1 MLLTPAEIRDAI
13 LIALG
18 SLHTNKFRSFLTVL
32 GVMIGV
38 SSVIALASV
47 INGLDRAVEAEI
59 DSLGSNYIRITH
71 LPENVDWDNLPDS
84 MRNRP
89 YIKSGEARAIQANCP
104 AVAGVS
110 PENHYWRPGG
120 NIVKFKNRKAN
131 QPAIVGTWP
140 PFLAV
145 HDIGIARG
153 RFLSWTDVDR
163 RSMVCVIGKDIEEGC
178 FENADAIG
186 QELRV
191 NGSRFQVIGV
201 FARRKSNLDDD
212 PLENRK
218 VIIPLSTFEKM
229 YPWDEALTLTA
240 RAQSLD
246 DMDEALEQIIGTLRI
261 HRKVPFG
268 APNNFEVATQ
278 ETYREQYGKISK
290 YIYLAMIVIT
300 SVGLMV
306 GGIGVM
312 NIMLVSVTERTREIG
327 VRKAIG
333 AKRSNIVLQFLTE
346 AVTLSGSGGV
356 IGVLFGIIVGLAL
369 NSAFGFPLGV
379 SIFWIALGFL
389 VAVSVGLVSGLYPAV
404 KASRLDP
411 IEALRYE

>member
-1 MLLTPAEIRDAI
+1 MLLTPVEIRDAI

-18 SLHTNKFRSFLTVL
+18 SLQANKFRSFLTVL
-32 GVMIGV
+32 GVTIGV

-47 INGLDRAVEAEI
+47 INGLDTAVEQEI
-59 DSLGSNYIRITH
+59 DSLGTNYILITH
-71 LPENVDWDNLPDS
+71 LPENVDWDHLPDS
-84 MRNRP
+84 LRNRP
-89 YIKSGEARAIQANCP
+89 FIKSGEARAVQQNCP
-104 AVAGVS
+104 SVSDVS
-110 PENHYWRPGG
+110 PENHYWKPGG

-140 PFLAV
+140 PFMAV

-153 RFLSWTDVDR
+153 RFLSWTDIDR
-163 RSMVCVIGKDIEEGC
+163 RGMVCVIGKDIEEGC
-178 FENADAIG
+178 FENTDAIG

-191 NGSRFQVIGV
+191 NGSRFEVIGI
-201 FARRKSNLDDD
+201 FDRKKSNLNDD

-218 VIIPLSTFEKM
+218 VIIPLSTFEKL
-229 YPWDEALTLTA
+229 YPWDDALTLNA
-240 RAQSLD
+240 RANSLEQ
-246 DMDEALEQIIGTLRI
+246 MDQALEEIISALRI

-278 ETYREQYGKISK
+278 ETFREQYGKISG
-290 YIYLAMIVIT
+290 YIYLAMLVIT
-300 SVGLMV
+300 SVGLLV

-333 AKRSNIVLQFLTE
+333 AKRSNIILQFLTE
-346 AVTLSGSGGV
+346 AITLSGSGGV
-356 IGVLFGIIVGLAL
+356 VGIILGVVIGLVM
-369 NSAFGFPLGV
+369 NSLFHFPLGV
-379 SIFWIALGFL
+379 SILWIAVGFI
-389 VAVSVGLVSGLYPAV
+389 VAVSVGLVSGIYPAM

>member
-13 LIALG
+13 IIALS
-18 SLHTNKFRSFLTVL
+18 SLQTNKFRSFLTVL

-47 INGLDRAVEAEI
+47 INGLDRAVEQEI
-59 DSLGSNYIRITH
+59 DNLGSNYILITQ

-84 MRNRP
+84 LRNRP
-89 YIKSGEARAIQANCP
+89 DITSGEARAIQANCP

-153 RFLSWTDVDR
+153 RFLSWTDIER
-163 RSMVCVIGKDIEEGC
+163 RAMVCVIGKDIEDGC
-178 FENADAIG
+178 FEGTDAIG
-186 QELRV
+186 KELRV
-191 NGSRFQVIGV
+191 NGSRFEIIGI
-201 FARRKSNLDDD
+201 FDRRKSNLNDD

-218 VIIPLSTFEKM
+218 VIIPLSTFEKE
-229 YPWDEALTLTA
+229 YPWDKALTLTA
-240 RAQSLD
+240 RANSLEEMDQSL
-246 DMDEALEQIIGTLRI
+246 EEIISALRI
-261 HRKVPFG
+261 YRKVPFG
-268 APNNFEVATQ
+268 APNNFEIATQ
-278 ETYREQYGKISK
+278 ETFREQYGKISG
-290 YIYLAMIVIT
+290 YIYLAMLVIT
-300 SVGLMV
+300 SVGLLV

-356 IGVLFGIIVGLAL
+356 IGVLFGIVVGLWL
-369 NSAFGFPLGV
+369 NSMFGFPLGI
-379 SIFWIALGFL
+379 SLFWVVLGFL